1 MTDSLILYSNPMSR
15 GRIARWMLEEV
26 GRPYEVRYL
35 DYGAAMKAPE
45 YLAINPMGKVPALV
59 HGPRVVTEYAAICA
73 YLADAFPEAGLA
85 PADRSAYYRWLF
97 FGAGPLEAAVIL
109 KALGLEVPEERRRM
123 VGFGPLSGALDALET
138 QLARTPY
145 LAGDA
150 FSAADVATGSQI
162 GWGLKFG
169 TIEPRPAL
177 RAYWDRISA
186 RPALRRATDADNA
199 AMPPKPA
206 EPEGGK
212 P

>member
-45 YLAINPMGKVPALV
+45 YLSINPMGKVPALV

-162 GWGLKFG
+162 GWGLRFG